1 MSLNYLNAFFKR
13 SSPSFTVSS
22 GQPMFIRKKPSPSGP
37 KSMPLFKPIFASWS
51 SFSGFARGITL
62 LPGNQARVRR
72 SFPGVS
78 SLSRVILPGG
88 TDRQTG
94 CFFEV
99 ANHFVEPSISE
110 LVGRLQG
117 DMSEDIT

>member
-51 SFSGFARGITL
+51 SFFWICSWDNPVARK
-62 LPGNQARVRR
+62 
-72 SFPGVS
+72 S
-78 SLSRVILPGG
+78 SQSKK
-88 TDRQTG
+88 
-94 CFFEV
+94 
-99 ANHFVEPSISE
+99 EPSGSIIFIAGNSF
-110 LVGRLQG
+110 RRN
-117 DMSEDIT
+117 